1 MTHSRS
7 AAFVDTLVIGGGVIG
22 CSIAYHLVRL
32 GIQPVL
38 VLERNAL
45 ASGATSRAAALLT
58 HLRAKI
64 HHIPLVMRTYA
75 AIRELQGEIED
86 SPTLSRVGSLHVAAS
101 PESHDELLRF
111 GWIAESH
118 NLAFLWIDPAEI
130 ARCVPWFD
138 GSAAL
143 GIAFMPED
151 AVIDPYLLTQGY
163 ARAARSRGA
172 TIRTGVAVTEL
183 LVRHG
188 IVRGVRT
195 SEGEVRA
202 RRVVDAG
209 GAWGGLL
216 ARHAG
221 VQLPM
226 APVRSHYWITS
237 PEAGFPHDMPY
248 VVLPDARAYVRAEL
262 GGLIIG
268 MREPASL
275 SVDPLSIPADIAGIS
290 FGDDADG
297 WTILTEGRE
306 KLQRFYPGMD
316 EARFTRFVTGLS
328 TYTPDG
334 DFVLG
339 AVSDLEG
346 YLVATGCCGAGIAAS
361 GGIGLAIAELAGGLP
376 PSFDLEAF
384 RVERFG
390 KVDATS
396 EEFRARCAAARS
408 AKVSG

>member
-1 MTHSRS
+1 
-7 AAFVDTLVIGGGVIG
+7 VIG

-38 VLERNAL
+38 VLERNTL

-58 HLRAKI
+58 HLRAKVNQ
-64 HHIPLVMRTYA
+64 IPLVMRTYA
-75 AIRELQGEIED
+75 AVRELQDEIED
-86 SPTLSRVGSLHVAAS
+86 PPALSRVGSLHVAAS

-130 ARCVPWFD
+130 ARRVPWFD
-138 GSAAL
+138 ASAAL

-151 AVIDPYLLTQGY
+151 AVMDPYLLTHGY
-163 ARAARSRGA
+163 ARAARARGA
-172 TIRTGVAVTEL
+172 TVRTGVTVTEL

-195 SEGEVRA
+195 SDGEVRA

-226 APVRSHYWITS
+226 APVRSHYWITG
-237 PEAGFPHDMPY
+237 PQTGYPHDMPY

-268 MREPASL
+268 IREPASL
-275 SVDPLSIPADIAGIS
+275 SVDPLTIPTDITGIS

-297 WTILTEGRE
+297 WKILMGGRE
-306 KLQRFYPGMD
+306 KLQRFYPGID
-316 EARFTRFVTGLS
+316 EARFTRFITGLS

-334 DFVLG
+334 GFVLG
-339 AVSDLEG
+339 AVPELEG
-346 YLVATGCCGAGIAAS
+346 YLVAGGCCGAGIAAS
-361 GGIGLAIAELAGGLP
+361 GGIGLAVAELAGGLP
-376 PSFDLEAF
+376 PSFDLEPF
-384 RVERFG
+384 RADRFG
-390 KVDATS
+390 DVDADS
-396 EEFRARCAAARS
+396 EAFRARCAAARS